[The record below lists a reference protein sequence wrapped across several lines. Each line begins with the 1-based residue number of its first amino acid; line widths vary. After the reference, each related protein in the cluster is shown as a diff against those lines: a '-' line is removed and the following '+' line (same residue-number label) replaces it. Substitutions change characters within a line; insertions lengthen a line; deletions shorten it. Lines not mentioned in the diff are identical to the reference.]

1 MAATPRLPEALIQKA
16 KAVDLLA
23 LVEPHTHLRRLSTQ
37 KGGEYAGP
45 CPMCGG
51 QKRFHVLPG
60 RGRWFCRHCTPR
72 WEDAIRFYQLVTGA
86 GFREAVQAL
95 ADGTLPTA
103 QHYDWRTDYDLP
115 PPAAW
120 QDRARLMTHAAQEA
134 LWSRQG
140 VAARDWLYSR
150 GLTDDTLARWGIGY
164 VPRLLR
170 DDPRHW
176 GREDEKPIYIAPGV
190 LIPGVVQGET
200 WYLKVRR
207 LQPRDPDDK
216 YTQVRGSKPAL
227 YMADT
232 IGEAATVALVEGE
245 FDSLLLWQLLG
256 GELDQSHEMGV
267 ATYGSANNH
276 MAGRW
281 ASRLA
286 GRHKLILYDQDE
298 AGQAGAAWWLQHFPD
313 CVAPRWR
320 GQKDITDLYLHNG
333 SEPVRQLLAT
343 AL

>member
-1 MAATPRLPEALIQKA
+1 MPEHGRLPSALIQKA

-23 LVEPHTHLRRLSTQ
+23 LVEPHTNLRRLSANS
-37 KGGEYAGP
+37 GGEFSGP

-51 QKRFHVLPG
+51 KKRFHVLPG

-72 WEDAIRFYQLVTGA
+72 WEDAIAFYQMVTGA
-86 GFREAVQAL
+86 SFHEAVLAL
-95 ADGTLPTA
+95 ADGTLPA
-103 QHYDWRTDYDLP
+103 APVRDWATDYDLP
-115 PPAAW
+115 PSAAW
-120 QDRARLMTHAAQEA
+120 QDRARLITLAAQEA

-140 VAARDWLYSR
+140 KAARGWLKRR
-150 GLTDDTLARWGIGY
+150 GLTDATLARWRLGY

-176 GREDEKPIYIAPGV
+176 GRDDEKPVYVAPGI
-190 LIPGVVQGET
+190 LIPGVVQTET

-232 IGEAATVALVEGE
+232 IGNAPAVALVEGE
-245 FDSLLLWQLLG
+245 FDSLLLWQLL
-256 GELDQSHEMGV
+256 QSEAAPTRTIGV

-281 ASRLA
+281 VSRLA
-286 GRHKLILYDQDE
+286 GRRKLILYDQDE

-313 CVAPRWR
+313 CVAPAWR
-320 GQKDITDLYLHNG
+320 GDKDITDIYLHNG
-333 SEPVRQLLAT
+333 SAPVRELLAA